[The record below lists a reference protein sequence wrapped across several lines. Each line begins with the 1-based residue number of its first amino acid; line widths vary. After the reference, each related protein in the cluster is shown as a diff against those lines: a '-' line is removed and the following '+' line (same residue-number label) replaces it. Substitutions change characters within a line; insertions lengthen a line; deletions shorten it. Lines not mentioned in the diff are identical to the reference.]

1 MRQLLTCELVCQLS
15 AAVTSLE
22 HMTSQTTI
30 DTTGPGDKAPA
41 APSDLSP
48 ASGLRGH
55 PWFTLITVAVGVM
68 MVALDGTIVA
78 IANPAIQKDLKASF
92 ADVQWITNGYFLALA
107 VSLITAGKLGDRFG
121 HRQTFLIGVVG
132 FAAASGAIGLSSS
145 IAAVVTFRVF
155 QGLFGALLMPAA
167 LGLLRATFPAEKLNM
182 AIGIWGMVIGASTAG
197 GPILGG
203 VLVEHVNWQSVFFIN
218 VPVGAIA
225 LVLGLLILLD
235 HRAALGRGP
244 LNEHS
249 ASRSFDILGIVL
261 LSGAMFCLVWALI
274 KAPTWGWGDGRTWTF
289 IAVSVVGFALFS
301 FWETK
306 VKEPLIPLGLFRSV
320 PLSAGV
326 VLMVLMAIA
335 FMGGLFFVTF
345 YLQNVH
351 GMKPIDAGL
360 HLLPLTGM
368 MIVGSPLAGAMITKL
383 GPRIPLAGGMAA
395 TAIAM
400 YGMSTLQTDT
410 GSAVMSLWFAL
421 LGLGLAPV
429 MVGATEVIVG
439 NAPMELSGVAGGLQ
453 QAAMQIGGS
462 LGTAVL
468 GAVMASKVD
477 GDLAANWKDAGLPPL
492 TPTQLDQ
499 ASEAVQVGVA
509 PVAKGTPEAI
519 AAKIADVAHDTFIS
533 GMSLASL
540 VACSVAVVAVFVAL
554 LTKRGENAEAGAG
567 AAHI

>member
-1 MRQLLTCELVCQLS
+1 
-15 AAVTSLE
+15 
-22 HMTSQTTI
+22 MTSQTTI
-30 DTTGPGDKAPA
+30 DAKGPGDGAPA
-41 APSDLSP
+41 GRSDHGPS
-48 ASGLRGH
+48 AGLRGH

-78 IANPAIQKDLKASF
+78 IANPAIAKDLGATF
-92 ADVQWITNGYFLALA
+92 AEVQWITNAYFLALA

-132 FAAASGAIGLSSS
+132 FAAASGAIGLSDS
-145 IAAVVTFRVF
+145 IALVVTFRVF

-203 VLVEHVNWQSVFFIN
+203 VLVEHVSWQSVFFIN
-218 VPVGAIA
+218 VPVGALA
-225 LVLGLLILLD
+225 LVLGVLILLD
-235 HRAALGRGP
+235 HRAENAP
-244 LNEHS
+244 
-249 ASRSFDILGIVL
+249 RSFDLLGIAL

-274 KAPTWGWGDGRTWTF
+274 KAPTWGWGDGTTWLF
-289 IAVSVVGFALFS
+289 IVVSLVGFALFA
-301 FWETK
+301 FWETR
-306 VKEPLIPLGLFRSV
+306 VKEPLIPLKLFRSV

-351 GMKPIDAGL
+351 GMSPIDAGL

-383 GPRIPLAGGMAA
+383 GPRVPLAGGMLC
-395 TAIAM
+395 TAVAM
-400 YGMSTLQTDT
+400 YGMSTLDTGT
-410 GSAVMSLWFAL
+410 GSALMSLWFAL

-477 GDLAANWKDAGLPPL
+477 GDLPGNWKDAGLPPL
-492 TPTQLDQ
+492 TPGQLDQ

-509 PVAKGTPEAI
+509 PVQPNMPEAI
-519 AAKIADVAHDTFIS
+519 AAKITDVAHDTFIS

-540 VACSVAVVAVFVAL
+540 VAAGVAVVAVFVAL
-554 LTKRGENAEAGAG
+554 LTKRGVNAEAGAG
-567 AAHI
+567 VGHI

>member
-1 MRQLLTCELVCQLS
+1 
-15 AAVTSLE
+15 
-22 HMTSQTTI
+22 MTSQTTI
-30 DTTGPGDKAPA
+30 DTTGSGDKAPVTPSDK
-41 APSDLSP
+41 APSD
-48 ASGLRGH
+48 GLRGH
-55 PWFTLITVAVGVM
+55 PWFTLFTVAVGVM

-78 IANPAIQKDLKASF
+78 IANPAIQKDLGASF

-107 VSLITAGKLGDRFG
+107 VTLITAGKLGDRFG

-132 FAAASGAIGLSSS
+132 FATASGAIGFSSS
-145 IAAVVTFRVF
+145 IALVVTFRVF

-203 VLVEHVNWQSVFFIN
+203 LLVQHVSWQSVFFIN
-218 VPVGAIA
+218 VPVGVIA
-225 LVLGLLILLD
+225 LVLGLMILLD
-235 HRAALGRGP
+235 HRAENAP
-244 LNEHS
+244 
-249 ASRSFDILGIVL
+249 RSFDVLGIAL

-274 KAPTWGWGDGRTWTF
+274 KAPAWGWGDGLTWTF
-289 IAVSVVGFALFS
+289 LAASVLGFVLFAL
-301 FWETK
+301 WEK
-306 VKEPLIPLGLFRSV
+306 RVKEPLIPLALFRSV

-335 FMGGLFFVTF
+335 FLGGLFFVTF

-351 GMKPIDAGL
+351 GMSPVDAGL

-368 MIVGSPLAGAMITKL
+368 MIVGSPLAGALITKT
-383 GPRIPLAGGMAA
+383 GPRIPLAGGMAL
-395 TAIAM
+395 TAISM
-400 YGMSTLQTDT
+400 YGMSTLDT
-410 GSAVMSLWFAL
+410 GTSGAVMSLWFAG

-477 GDLAANWKDAGLPPL
+477 GDLAGNWADAKLPPL
-492 TPTQLDQ
+492 TPAQLDQ
-499 ASEAVQVGVA
+499 ASEAVQVGAA
-509 PVAKGTPEAI
+509 PVAPGTP
-519 AAKIADVAHDTFIS
+519 AALAEKITTVAHDTFIS
-533 GMSLASL
+533 GMSLACL
-540 VACSVAVVAVFVAL
+540 VAAVVAVVAVFVAL
-554 LTKRGENAEAGAG
+554 LTKRGENADAAGAG
-567 AAHI
+567 AGHI

>member
-1 MRQLLTCELVCQLS
+1 
-15 AAVTSLE
+15 
-22 HMTSQTTI
+22 MTSQTTI
-30 DTTGPGDKAPA
+30 DTTGAGDGASRS
-41 APSDLSP
+41 PSDQPP

-55 PWFTLITVAVGVM
+55 PWLTLLTVAVGVM

-78 IANPAIQKDLKASF
+78 IANPAIQADLKASF

-107 VSLITAGKLGDRFG
+107 VALITAGKLGDRFG

-145 IAAVVTFRVF
+145 IAAVVTFRVL

-218 VPVGAIA
+218 VPVGVLA
-225 LVLGLLILLD
+225 LVLGVLILLD
-235 HRAALGRGP
+235 HRAENAP
-244 LNEHS
+244 
-249 ASRSFDILGIVL
+249 RSFDILGIAL
-261 LSGAMFCLVWALI
+261 LSAAMFCLVWALI
-274 KAPTWGWGDGRTWTF
+274 KAPTWGWGDGLTWSF
-289 IAVSVVGFALFS
+289 IAVSAVGFALFA

-306 VKEPLIPLGLFRSV
+306 VKEPLIPLALFRSV
-320 PLSAGV
+320 ALSAGV

-351 GMKPIDAGL
+351 GMSPIDAGL

-368 MIVGSPLAGAMITKL
+368 MIVGSPLAGALITKL
-383 GPRIPLAGGMAA
+383 GPRIPLAGGMASV
-395 TAIAM
+395 AIAM
-400 YGMSTLQTDT
+400 FGMSTLETDT

-477 GDLAANWKDAGLPPL
+477 GDLAANWKDAGLPAL
-492 TPTQLDQ
+492 TPAQLDQ

-509 PVAKGTPEAI
+509 PVAKGTPPEI
-519 AAKIADVAHDTFIS
+519 VAKISDVAHDTFIS

-540 VACSVAVVAVFVAL
+540 VAAGVAVVAVFVAL

-567 AAHI
+567 VGHI

>member
-1 MRQLLTCELVCQLS
+1 
-15 AAVTSLE
+15 
-22 HMTSQTTI
+22 MTSQTTV
-30 DTTGPGDKAPA
+30 DKADKAPEPVSVP
-41 APSDLSP
+41 AP
-48 ASGLRGH
+48 AKGLRGH
-55 PWFTLITVAVGVM
+55 PWLTLFSVAIGVM

-78 IANPAIQKDLKASF
+78 IANPAIQKDLGASF

-107 VSLITAGKLGDRFG
+107 VTLITAGKLGDRFG
-121 HRQTFLIGVVG
+121 HRQTFLIGVIG
-132 FAAASGAIGLSSS
+132 FAAASGAIGLSDS
-145 IAAVVTFRVF
+145 IALVVTFRVF

-203 VLVEHVNWQSVFFIN
+203 LLVQHVSWQSVFFIN
-218 VPVGAIA
+218 VPVGVIA
-225 LVLGLLILLD
+225 LVLGLLILKD
-235 HRAALGRGP
+235 HRAENAP
-244 LNEHS
+244 
-249 ASRSFDILGIVL
+249 RSFDILGIVL

-274 KAPTWGWGDGRTWTF
+274 KAPTWSWGDGLTWTF
-289 IAVSVVGFALFS
+289 LAASVLCFALFAI
-301 FWETK
+301 WETR
-306 VKEPLIPLGLFRSV
+306 VKEPLIPLALFRSV

-351 GMKPIDAGL
+351 GMSPVDSGL

-368 MIVGSPLAGAMITKL
+368 MIVGSPLAGAMITKV
-383 GPRIPLAGGMAA
+383 GPRIPLAGGMLL
-395 TAIAM
+395 TAVAM
-400 YGMSTLQTDT
+400 YGMSTLESGT
-410 GSAVMSLWFAL
+410 GSGIMSLWFAL

-477 GDLAANWKDAGLPPL
+477 NDLAGNWTDAKLPPL
-492 TPTQLDQ
+492 TPAQLDQ
-499 ASEAVQVGVA
+499 ASEAVQVGVG
-509 PVAKGTPEAI
+509 PVPKGTPAVLAE
-519 AAKIADVAHDTFIS
+519 KITSVAHDTFIS
-533 GMSLASL
+533 GMSLACL
-540 VACSVAVVAVFVAL
+540 VAAGVAVVAIFVAL
-554 LTKRGENAEAGAG
+554 LTKRGANAEAGAG

>member
-1 MRQLLTCELVCQLS
+1 
-15 AAVTSLE
+15 
-22 HMTSQTTI
+22 MTSQTTI
-30 DTTGPGDKAPA
+30 ESTGSGDKAPA
-41 APSDLSP
+41 APSSVPP

-121 HRQTFLIGVVG
+121 HRQTFLIGVTG

-218 VPVGAIA
+218 VPVGVIA
-225 LVLGLLILLD
+225 LVLGLLILRD
-235 HRAALGRGP
+235 HRAENAP
-244 LNEHS
+244 
-249 ASRSFDILGIVL
+249 RSFDLLGISL
-261 LSGAMFCLVWALI
+261 LSAAMFCLVWALI
-274 KAPTWGWGDGRTWTF
+274 KAPAWGWGDGKTWAF
-289 IAVSVVGFALFS
+289 IGASVVGFALFS

-306 VKEPLIPLGLFRSV
+306 VAEPLIPLGLFRSI

-335 FMGGLFFVTF
+335 FLGGLFFVTF

-351 GMKPIDAGL
+351 GMSPIDAGL

-368 MIVGSPLAGAMITKL
+368 MIVGSPLAGVMITKL

-395 TAIAM
+395 TAVAM
-400 YGMSTLQTDT
+400 YGMSTLEVDT
-410 GSAVMSLWFAL
+410 SSGLMSVWFAL

-477 GDLAANWKDAGLPPL
+477 GDLAGNWKDAGLPPL
-492 TPTQLDQ
+492 TPAQLGQ

-509 PVAKGTPEAI
+509 PVAKGTPEPI

-533 GMSLASL
+533 GMSFASL
-540 VACSVAVVAVFVAL
+540 VACGVAVVAVFVAL
-554 LTKRGENAEAGAG
+554 LTKRGANAEAGAG

>member
-15 AAVTSLE
+15 VAVTSLE

-30 DTTGPGDKAPA
+30 DTTGPGDRAPA
-41 APSDLSP
+41 APSDVP
-48 ASGLRGH
+48 QASGLRGH

-78 IANPAIQKDLKASF
+78 IANPAIQKDLNASF

-145 IAAVVTFRVF
+145 IAAVVTFRVL

-225 LVLGLLILLD
+225 LILGLLILRD
-235 HRAALGRGP
+235 HRAENAP
-244 LNEHS
+244 
-249 ASRSFDILGIVL
+249 RSFDLLGIAL

-274 KAPTWGWGDGRTWTF
+274 KAPSWGWGDGKTWTF
-289 IAVSVVGFALFS
+289 IAVSIVGFVLFS

-351 GMKPIDAGL
+351 GMKPIDAGE

-368 MIVGSPLAGAMITKL
+368 MIVGSPLAGALITKL

-400 YGMSTLQTDT
+400 YGMSTLKADT

-477 GDLAANWKDAGLPPL
+477 SDLAGNWKDAGLPPL
-492 TPTQLDQ
+492 TPTQLGQ

-519 AAKIADVAHDTFIS
+519 ASKIADVAHDTFIS

>member
-1 MRQLLTCELVCQLS
+1 
-15 AAVTSLE
+15 
-22 HMTSQTTI
+22 MTSQTTI
-30 DTTGPGDKAPA
+30 DATGPGDAAPQAPLESPPA
-41 APSDLSP
+41 A
-48 ASGLRGH
+48 GLRGH
-55 PWFTLITVAVGVM
+55 PWLTLITVAVGVM

-78 IANPAIQKDLKASF
+78 IANPAIQKDLGATF
-92 ADVQWITNGYFLALA
+92 AQVQWITNGYFLALA
-107 VSLITAGKLGDRFG
+107 VALITAGKLGDRFG
-121 HRQTFLIGVVG
+121 HRQTFLIGVTG
-132 FAAASGAIGLSSS
+132 FATASGAIGLSHS

-218 VPVGAIA
+218 VPVGALA
-225 LVLGLLILLD
+225 LLLGVLILLD
-235 HRAALGRGP
+235 HRAQNAP
-244 LNEHS
+244 
-249 ASRSFDILGIVL
+249 RSFDVLGIVL

-274 KAPTWGWGDGRTWTF
+274 KAPTWGWGDGRTWIF
-289 IAVSVVGFALFS
+289 IAASVVLFAVFAV
-301 FWETK
+301 WETR

-351 GMKPIDAGL
+351 GMSPIDAGL

-368 MIVGSPLAGAMITKL
+368 MIVGSPLAGAAITKL

-400 YGMSTLQTDT
+400 YGMSTLKADT
-410 GSAVMSLWFAL
+410 GSGVMSVWFAL

-477 GDLAANWKDAGLPPL
+477 SDLPGNWTGAGLPRL
-492 TPTQLDQ
+492 TPGQLDK
-499 ASEAVQVGVA
+499 AAEAVQVGVA
-509 PVAKGTPEAI
+509 PVPKGVPEQI
-519 AAKIADVAHDTFIS
+519 AAKITEVAHHTFIS

-540 VACSVAVVAVFVAL
+540 VAAGVAAVAVLVAL
-554 LTKRGENAEAGAG
+554 LTKRGANAEAGAG
-567 AAHI
+567 VGHI

>member
-1 MRQLLTCELVCQLS
+1 
-15 AAVTSLE
+15 
-22 HMTSQTTI
+22 MTSQTTI
-30 DTTGPGDKAPA
+30 ETTGSGGKAPA
-41 APSDLSP
+41 APSDAAP
-48 ASGLRGH
+48 AKGLRGH

-78 IANPAIQKDLKASF
+78 IANPAIQKDLGATF
-92 ADVQWITNGYFLALA
+92 AEVQWITNGYFLALA
-107 VSLITAGKLGDRFG
+107 VALITAGKLGDRFG

-145 IAAVVTFRVF
+145 IAAVVVFRVF

-218 VPVGAIA
+218 VPVGILAV
-225 LVLGLLILLD
+225 VLGVLILLD
-235 HRAALGRGP
+235 HRAENAP
-244 LNEHS
+244 
-249 ASRSFDILGIVL
+249 RSFDVLGIAL
-261 LSGAMFCLVWALI
+261 LSAAMFCLVWALI
-274 KAPTWGWGDGRTWTF
+274 KAPEWGWGSGRTWLF
-289 IAVSVVGFALFS
+289 IAGSVLGFALFA

-306 VKEPLIPLGLFRSV
+306 VKEPLIPLALFRSV

-351 GMKPIDAGL
+351 GMSPIDAGL

-383 GPRIPLAGGMAA
+383 GPRVPLAGGMAA

-400 YGMSTLQTDT
+400 YGMSTLETDT
-410 GSAVMSLWFAL
+410 GSGIMSLWFAL

-477 GDLAANWKDAGLPPL
+477 SDLAGNWTSAGLPPL
-492 TPTQLDQ
+492 TAAQEAQ

-509 PVAKGTPEAI
+509 PLAPGTPDAI
-519 AAKIADVAHDTFIS
+519 AAKITDVAHDTFIS

-540 VACSVAVVAVFVAL
+540 VAAGVAVVAVFVAF

>member
-1 MRQLLTCELVCQLS
+1 
-15 AAVTSLE
+15 
-22 HMTSQTTI
+22 MTSQTTI
-30 DTTGPGDKAPA
+30 DKTGPGDEAPA
-41 APSDLSP
+41 AVSEP
-48 ASGLRGH
+48 APVKGLRGH
-55 PWFTLITVAVGVM
+55 PWLTLITVAVGVM

-78 IANPAIQKDLKASF
+78 IANPAIATDLKASW
-92 ADVQWITNGYFLALA
+92 AEVQWITNAYFLALA

-132 FAAASGAIGLSSS
+132 FAAASGAIGLSDS
-145 IAAVVTFRVF
+145 IAAVIVFRVF

-218 VPVGAIA
+218 VPVGVLA
-225 LVLGLLILLD
+225 LVLGMVILTD
-235 HRAALGRGP
+235 HRAKNAP
-244 LNEHS
+244 
-249 ASRSFDILGIVL
+249 RSFDLLGVGL

-274 KAPTWGWGDGRTWTF
+274 KAPEWGWGAGRTWTF
-289 IAVSVVGFALFS
+289 IAVSVVGFALFAL
-301 FWETK
+301 WEK
-306 VKEPLIPLGLFRSV
+306 RVREPLIPLGLFRSV

-351 GMKPIDAGL
+351 GLSPVDAGL

-368 MIVGSPLAGAMITKL
+368 MIVGSPLAGAMITKT
-383 GPRIPLAGGMAA
+383 GPRLPLALGMAC
-395 TAIAM
+395 TALAM
-400 YGMSTLQTDT
+400 YGMSTLDKGT

-477 GDLAANWKDAGLPPL
+477 GDLAGNWTDAGLPPL
-492 TPTQLDQ
+492 TPAQEGQ
-499 ASEAVQVGVA
+499 AAEAVQQGVA
-509 PVAKGTPEAI
+509 PVPPGTPDAV
-519 AAKIADVAHDTFIS
+519 AAKITDVAHETFIS

-540 VACSVAVVAVFVAL
+540 VAAGVAAVAVLVAF

>member
-1 MRQLLTCELVCQLS
+1 MI
-15 AAVTSLE
+15 
-22 HMTSQTTI
+22 SQTTI
-30 DTTGPGDKAPA
+30 DAAGAGDRAPA
-41 APSDLSP
+41 ATSAPAP

-55 PWFTLITVAVGVM
+55 PWLTLITVAVGVM

-78 IANPAIQKDLKASF
+78 IANPAIRDDLHATL
-92 ADVQWITNGYFLALA
+92 ADVQWITNAYFLALA

-121 HRQTFLIGVVG
+121 HRQTFLIGVTG
-132 FAAASGAIGLSSS
+132 FAAASGAIGLSNS
-145 IAAVVTFRVF
+145 IAMVVTFRVF

-218 VPVGAIA
+218 VPVGALA
-225 LVLGLLILLD
+225 LILGLLILLD
-235 HRAALGRGP
+235 HRAENAP
-244 LNEHS
+244 
-249 ASRSFDILGIVL
+249 RSFDVLGILL
-261 LSGAMFCLVWALI
+261 LSAAMFCLVWALI
-274 KAPTWGWGDGRTWTF
+274 KAPAWGWGDGTTWTF
-289 IAVSVVGFALFS
+289 IAASVLGFALFA
-301 FWETK
+301 FWEMK
-306 VKEPLIPLGLFRSV
+306 VREPLIPLTLFRSV
-320 PLSAGV
+320 ALSAGV

-351 GMKPIDAGL
+351 GMSPIDAGT

-368 MIVGSPLAGAMITKL
+368 MIVGSPLAGALITKL
-383 GPRIPLAGGMAA
+383 GPRLPLAGGMVA
-395 TAIAM
+395 TAAAM
-400 YGMSTLQTDT
+400 YGMSTLEAGTDST
-410 GSAVMSLWFAL
+410 TMSLWFAL

-439 NAPMELSGVAGGLQ
+439 NAPLELSGVAGGLQ
-453 QAAMQIGGS
+453 QSAMQIGGS

-477 GDLAANWKDAGLPPL
+477 HDLAGNWKDAGLPPL
-492 TPTQLDQ
+492 TPAQLDQ

-509 PVAKGTPEAI
+509 PVPKGTPAEFAT
-519 AAKIADVAHDTFIS
+519 KITSVAHDTFIS

-540 VACSVAVVAVFVAL
+540 VAAGVAAVAVLVAL
-554 LTKRGENAEAGAG
+554 LTKRGQNAEAGAG
-567 AAHI
+567 VGHV

>member
-1 MRQLLTCELVCQLS
+1 
-15 AAVTSLE
+15 
-22 HMTSQTTI
+22 MTSQTTI
-30 DTTGPGDKAPA
+30 DTTGPGGGTPA
-41 APSDLSP
+41 APSGATP
-48 ASGLRGH
+48 GKGLRGH
-55 PWFTLITVAVGVM
+55 PWLTLITVAVGVM

-78 IANPAIQKDLKASF
+78 IANPAIQKDLGATF
-92 ADVQWITNGYFLALA
+92 AEVQWITNGYFLALA

-132 FAAASGAIGLSSS
+132 FAAASGAIGLSDS
-145 IAAVVTFRVF
+145 IALVVVFRVL

-218 VPVGAIA
+218 VPVGVLAV
-225 LVLGLLILLD
+225 VLGVWILLD
-235 HRAALGRGP
+235 HRAENAP
-244 LNEHS
+244 
-249 ASRSFDILGIVL
+249 RSFDLLGIAL
-261 LSGAMFCLVWALI
+261 LSTSVFCLVWALI
-274 KAPTWGWGDGRTWTF
+274 KAPPSEWGWGDAKTIGF
-289 IAVSVVGFALFS
+289 LGASVLGFALFA

-306 VKEPLIPLGLFRSV
+306 VKEPLIPLALFRSV
-320 PLSAGV
+320 ALSAGV

-351 GMKPIDAGL
+351 GMSPVDAGL

-368 MIVGSPLAGAMITKL
+368 MIVGSPLAGAMITKF
-383 GPRIPLAGGMAA
+383 GPRVPLAGGMAL

-400 YGMSTLQTDT
+400 YGMSTLETDT
-410 GSAVMSLWFAL
+410 GSGVMSLWFAL

-468 GAVMASKVD
+468 GAVMASKVNS
-477 GDLAANWKDAGLPPL
+477 DLAGNWTKAGLPPL
-492 TPTQLDQ
+492 TPEQEHQ
-499 ASEAVQVGVA
+499 ASEAVQVGVP
-509 PVAKGTPEAI
+509 PVAPGTPDAI
-519 AAKIADVAHDTFIS
+519 AAKITGVAHDTFIS
-533 GMSLASL
+533 GMSAASL
-540 VACSVAVVAVFVAL
+540 VAAGVAAVAVLVAF
-554 LTKRGENAEAGAG
+554 LTKRGENAGAGAG

>member
-1 MRQLLTCELVCQLS
+1 
-15 AAVTSLE
+15 
-22 HMTSQTTI
+22 MTSQTTI
-30 DTTGPGDKAPA
+30 DTTGPGDKASAATSEPTPA
-41 APSDLSP
+41 A
-48 ASGLRGH
+48 GLRGH
-55 PWFTLITVAVGVM
+55 PWLTLLTVAVGVM

-78 IANPAIQKDLKASF
+78 IANPAIGRDLHASW
-92 ADVQWITNGYFLALA
+92 AQLQWITNAYFLALA

-121 HRQTFLIGVVG
+121 HRQTFLIGVTG
-132 FAAASGAIGLSSS
+132 FATASGAIGLSNS

-203 VLVEHVNWQSVFFIN
+203 VLVEHVNWQSVFFVN
-218 VPVGAIA
+218 VPVGALA
-225 LVLGLLILLD
+225 LLMGSLILRD
-235 HRAALGRGP
+235 HRAQNAP
-244 LNEHS
+244 
-249 ASRSFDILGIVL
+249 RSFDILGIVL

-274 KAPTWGWGDGRTWTF
+274 KAPAWGWGDGRTWLF
-289 IAVSVVGFALFS
+289 VVVSVVGFALFS
-301 FWETK
+301 FWETR
-306 VKEPLIPLGLFRSV
+306 VREPLIPLALFRSV

-351 GMKPIDAGL
+351 GMSPIDAGL

-383 GPRIPLAGGMAA
+383 GPRVPLAGGMAV

-400 YGMSTLQTDT
+400 YGMSTLEENT
-410 GSAVMSLWFAL
+410 GSGVMSVWFAL

-477 GDLAANWKDAGLPPL
+477 STLADNWAGAGLPKLP
-492 TPTQLDQ
+492 PRQLHQ
-499 ASEAVQVGVA
+499 AAEAVQQGVA
-509 PVAKGTPEAI
+509 PVAKGTPEPV
-519 AAKIADVAHDTFIS
+519 AAKITEVAHHTFVS

-540 VACSVAVVAVFVAL
+540 VAAGVAAVAVLVAL
-554 LTKRGENAEAGAG
+554 LTKRGANAEAGAG
-567 AAHI
+567 VGHI

>member
-1 MRQLLTCELVCQLS
+1 
-15 AAVTSLE
+15 
-22 HMTSQTTI
+22 MTSQTI
-30 DTTGPGDKAPA
+30 DTTGSGGGEAPQ
-41 APSDLSP
+41 APSDGSAP

-121 HRQTFLIGVVG
+121 HRQTFLIGVTG
-132 FAAASGAIGLSSS
+132 FAAASGAIGLSNS

-225 LVLGLLILLD
+225 LLLGLLILLD
-235 HRAALGRGP
+235 HRAENAP
-244 LNEHS
+244 
-249 ASRSFDILGIVL
+249 RSFDILGIAL

-274 KAPTWGWGDGRTWTF
+274 KAPSWGWGDGRTWTF
-289 IAVSVVGFALFS
+289 IAASLLGFAFFA
-301 FWETK
+301 FWETR

-351 GMKPIDAGL
+351 GMTPIEAGL

-368 MIVGSPLAGAMITKL
+368 MIVGSPLAGVLITKL
-383 GPRIPLAGGMAA
+383 GPRVPLAGGMAA

-410 GSAVMSLWFAL
+410 GSALMSLWFGL

-477 GDLAANWKDAGLPPL
+477 NDLAGNWKDAGLPPL
-492 TPTQLDQ
+492 TPAQLGQ
-499 ASEAVQVGVA
+499 ASEAVQVGIA
-509 PVAKGTPEAI
+509 PVAKGTPDAV
-519 AAKIADVAHDTFIS
+519 AAKIADVAHQTFIS

-540 VACSVAVVAVFVAL
+540 VACGVAVVAVFVAL
-554 LTKRGENAEAGAG
+554 LTKRGANAEAGAG
-567 AAHI
+567 VGHI

>member
-1 MRQLLTCELVCQLS
+1 
-15 AAVTSLE
+15 
-22 HMTSQTTI
+22 MTSQTTI
-30 DTTGPGDKAPA
+30 ETTGSGGKAPA
-41 APSDLSP
+41 APSDATP
-48 ASGLRGH
+48 AKGLRGH

-78 IANPAIQKDLKASF
+78 IANPAIQKDLSASF
-92 ADVQWITNGYFLALA
+92 AEVQWITNGYFLALA

-132 FAAASGAIGLSSS
+132 FAAASGAIGLSDS
-145 IAAVVTFRVF
+145 IALVVTFRVL

-218 VPVGAIA
+218 VPVGILAV
-225 LVLGLLILLD
+225 VLGVLILLD
-235 HRAALGRGP
+235 HRAENAP
-244 LNEHS
+244 
-249 ASRSFDILGIVL
+249 RSFDIPGIAL
-261 LSGAMFCLVWALI
+261 LSTAVFCLVWALI
-274 KAPTWGWGDGRTWTF
+274 KAPPSEWGWGDPKTLAFLG
-289 IAVSVVGFALFS
+289 ASVAGFALFAL
-301 FWETK
+301 WETK

-320 PLSAGV
+320 ALSAGV

-351 GMKPIDAGL
+351 DMSPIDAGL

-368 MIVGSPLAGAMITKL
+368 MIVGSPLAGAVITKL
-383 GPRIPLAGGMAA
+383 GPRVPLAGGMAL

-400 YGMSTLQTDT
+400 YGMSTLDTHT
-410 GSAVMSLWFAL
+410 GSGVMSLWFAL

-477 GDLAANWKDAGLPPL
+477 SDLAGNWKSAGLPPL
-492 TPTQLDQ
+492 TAAQEAQ

-509 PVAKGTPEAI
+509 PLAPGTPEQI
-519 AAKIADVAHDTFIS
+519 AVKITDVARDTFIS
-533 GMSLASL
+533 GMSAASL
-540 VACSVAVVAVFVAL
+540 VAAGVAVVAVLVAF
-554 LTKRGENAEAGAG
+554 LTKKGENAEAGAG

>member
-1 MRQLLTCELVCQLS
+1 
-15 AAVTSLE
+15 
-22 HMTSQTTI
+22 MTSQTTVNA
-30 DTTGPGDKAPA
+30 TGPEGKASA
-41 APSDLSP
+41 APSGPRP
-48 ASGLRGH
+48 APGLRGH
-55 PWFTLITVAVGVM
+55 PWLTLVTVAVGVM

-78 IANPAIQKDLKASF
+78 IANPAIGKDLHASW
-92 ADVQWITNGYFLALA
+92 AQLQWITNAYFLALA

-121 HRQTFLIGVVG
+121 HRQTFLIGVTG
-132 FAAASGAIGLSSS
+132 FAAASGAIGLSDS
-145 IAAVVTFRVF
+145 IAAVVAFRVL

-218 VPVGAIA
+218 VPVGALA
-225 LVLGLLILLD
+225 LLLGSLILLD
-235 HRAALGRGP
+235 HRAANAP
-244 LNEHS
+244 
-249 ASRSFDILGIVL
+249 RSFDVLGIAL

-274 KAPTWGWGDGRTWTF
+274 KAPAWGWGDGKTWLF
-289 IAVSVVGFALFS
+289 IIASVVGFALFS

-306 VKEPLIPLGLFRSV
+306 VREPLIPLALFRSV
-320 PLSAGV
+320 ALSAGV

-351 GMKPIDAGL
+351 GMSPIDAGL

-368 MIVGSPLAGAMITKL
+368 MIVGSPLAGAVITKL
-383 GPRIPLAGGMAA
+383 GPRIPLASGMAV

-400 YGMSTLQTDT
+400 YGMSTLKEGT
-410 GSAVMSLWFAL
+410 GSGTMSVWFAL

-477 GDLAANWKDAGLPPL
+477 HTLAGNWADAGLPKLPEQ
-492 TPTQLDQ
+492 QLHQ
-499 ASEAVQVGVA
+499 AAEAVQQGVA
-509 PVAKGTPEAI
+509 PVTANTPAPI
-519 AAKIADVAHDTFIS
+519 AEKITEVAHHTFIS

-540 VACSVAVVAVFVAL
+540 VAAGVAAVAVLVAL
-554 LTKRGENAEAGAG
+554 LTKRGVNAEAGAG
-567 AAHI
+567 VGHI

>member
-1 MRQLLTCELVCQLS
+1 
-15 AAVTSLE
+15 
-22 HMTSQTTI
+22 MTSQTTV

-41 APSDLSP
+41 APSEATP
-48 ASGLRGH
+48 AAGLRGH
-55 PWFTLITVAVGVM
+55 PWLTLLTVAVGVM

-78 IANPAIQKDLKASF
+78 IANPAIRDDLHATF
-92 ADVQWITNGYFLALA
+92 ADVQWITNAYFLALA
-107 VSLITAGKLGDRFG
+107 VTLITAGKLGDRFG
-121 HRQTFLIGVVG
+121 HRQTFLIGVTG
-132 FAAASGAIGLSSS
+132 FAAASGAIGLSHS

-203 VLVEHVNWQSVFFIN
+203 VLVQHVNWQSVFFIN
-218 VPVGAIA
+218 VPVGVLA
-225 LVLGLLILLD
+225 LALGTLILLD
-235 HRAALGRGP
+235 HRAKNAP
-244 LNEHS
+244 
-249 ASRSFDILGIVL
+249 RSFDIPGIVL

-274 KAPTWGWGDGRTWTF
+274 KAPTWGWGDGSTWAF
-289 IAVSVVGFALFS
+289 LAASVLLFGLFA

-306 VKEPLIPLGLFRSV
+306 VAEPLIPLGLFRSV

-345 YLQNVH
+345 YLQKVH
-351 GMKPIDAGL
+351 GMSPVDAGL

-368 MIVGSPLAGAMITKL
+368 MIVGSPLAGAAITKL
-383 GPRIPLAGGMAA
+383 GPRIPLAGGMAV
-395 TAIAM
+395 TAVAM
-400 YGMSTLQTDT
+400 YGMSTLEAGT
-410 GSAVMSLWFAL
+410 GSAVMSVWFAL

-477 GDLAANWKDAGLPPL
+477 SDLPGNWTGAGLPKL
-492 TPTQLDQ
+492 TPAQLDQ

-509 PVAKGTPEAI
+509 PVPQGTPEPI
-519 AAKIADVAHDTFIS
+519 AAKITQVAHDTFIS

-540 VACSVAVVAVFVAL
+540 VAAGVAAVAVLVAL
-554 LTKRGENAEAGAG
+554 LTKRGANAEAGAG
-567 AAHI
+567 VGHI

>member
-1 MRQLLTCELVCQLS
+1 
-15 AAVTSLE
+15 
-22 HMTSQTTI
+22 MTSQTTV
-30 DTTGPGDKAPA
+30 DKTGPGDKAPVV
-41 APSDLSP
+41 PSDP
-48 ASGLRGH
+48 TTNQGRGLRGH
-55 PWFTLITVAVGVM
+55 PWFTLLTVAVGVM

-78 IANPAIQKDLKASF
+78 IANPVIADDLKASF
-92 ADVQWITNGYFLALA
+92 AEVQWITNAYFLALA
-107 VSLITAGKLGDRFG
+107 VTLITAGKLGDRFG

-132 FAAASGAIGLSSS
+132 FAAASGAIGLSDSV
-145 IAAVVTFRVF
+145 AFVVTFRVF

-203 VLVEHVNWQSVFFIN
+203 FLVENVSWQSVFWIN
-218 VPVGAIA
+218 VPVGILAVA
-225 LVLGLLILLD
+225 LGAWILLD
-235 HRAALGRGP
+235 HRAENAP
-244 LNEHS
+244 
-249 ASRSFDILGIVL
+249 RSFDVLGIAL

-274 KAPTWGWGDGRTWTF
+274 KAPEWGWGDTQTWTF
-289 IAVSVVGFALFS
+289 LVGSIVLFAVFA

-306 VKEPLIPLGLFRSV
+306 VKEPLIPLALFRSV

-351 GMKPIDAGL
+351 GMSPIDAGL

-368 MIVGSPLAGAMITKL
+368 MIVGSPLAGAIITKA
-383 GPRIPLAGGMAA
+383 GPRIPLAGGMAL

-400 YGMSTLQTDT
+400 YGMSTLETDT

-439 NAPMELSGVAGGLQ
+439 NAPLELSGVAGGLQ

-477 GDLAANWKDAGLPPL
+477 GDLPGNWADAGLPPL
-492 TPTQLDQ
+492 TETQLGQ
-499 ASEAVQVGVA
+499 ASEAVQVGVP
-509 PVAKGTPEAI
+509 PVAEGTPPEV
-519 AAKIADVAHDTFIS
+519 AAKIATVAHDTFMS
-533 GMSLASL
+533 GMGLASL
-540 VACSVAVVAVFVAL
+540 VAAGVAAVAVLVAF

>member
-1 MRQLLTCELVCQLS
+1 
-15 AAVTSLE
+15 
-22 HMTSQTTI
+22 MTSQTTL
-30 DTTGPGDKAPA
+30 DKTGPGDDRPA
-41 APSDLSP
+41 APSEGAR

-78 IANPAIQKDLKASF
+78 IANPAIQQDLGATF
-92 ADVQWITNGYFLALA
+92 AEVQWITNGYFLALA

-132 FAAASGAIGLSSS
+132 FAAASGAIGLSDS
-145 IAAVVTFRVF
+145 IAFVVTFRVL

-218 VPVGAIA
+218 VPVGVLA
-225 LVLGLLILLD
+225 LVLGILILLD
-235 HRAALGRGP
+235 HRAENAP
-244 LNEHS
+244 
-249 ASRSFDILGIVL
+249 RSFDILGIAL
-261 LSGAMFCLVWALI
+261 LSAAMFCLVWALI
-274 KAPTWGWGDGRTWTF
+274 KAPAWGWGDGQTWTF
-289 IAVSVVGFALFS
+289 IAASVLGFALFA

-320 PLSAGV
+320 ALSAGV

-351 GMKPIDAGL
+351 GMSPIDAGL

-368 MIVGSPLAGAMITKL
+368 MIVGSPLAGVMITKL

-400 YGMSTLQTDT
+400 YGMSTLETDT

-439 NAPMELSGVAGGLQ
+439 NAPLELSGVAGGLQ

-477 GDLAANWKDAGLPPL
+477 SALAGNWKDAGLPPL
-492 TPTQLDQ
+492 TAAQEAQ
-499 ASEAVQVGVA
+499 ASEAVQVGMP

-519 AAKIADVAHDTFIS
+519 AAKITDVAHDTFIS

-540 VACSVAVVAVFVAL
+540 VAAGVAAIAVFVAL

-567 AAHI
+567 VGHV

>member
-1 MRQLLTCELVCQLS
+1 
-15 AAVTSLE
+15 
-22 HMTSQTTI
+22 MTSQTTI
-30 DTTGPGDKAPA
+30 DTTGSGGKTPA
-41 APSDLSP
+41 GPSDATP
-48 ASGLRGH
+48 GKGLRGH
-55 PWFTLITVAVGVM
+55 PWLTLITVAVGVM

-78 IANPAIQKDLKASF
+78 IANPAIGKDLGASWS
-92 ADVQWITNGYFLALA
+92 DLQWITNAYFLALA

-121 HRQTFLIGVVG
+121 HRQTFLIGVAG
-132 FAAASGAIGLSSS
+132 FAASSCAIGLSQG
-145 IAAVVTFRVF
+145 ITAVIVFRVF

-218 VPVGAIA
+218 VPVGVLAV
-225 LVLGLLILLD
+225 VLGVLILVD
-235 HRAALGRGP
+235 HRAENAP
-244 LNEHS
+244 
-249 ASRSFDILGIVL
+249 RSFDLLGIAL

-274 KAPTWGWGDGRTWTF
+274 KAPEWGWGDLKTWAF
-289 IAVSVVGFALFS
+289 IIASLVGFGLFAV
-301 FWETK
+301 WETK
-306 VKEPLIPLGLFRSV
+306 VKEPLIPLALFRSV

-351 GMKPIDAGL
+351 GMSPIDAGL

-368 MIVGSPLAGAMITKL
+368 MIVGSPLAGVLITKL
-383 GPRIPLAGGMAA
+383 GPRVPLAGGMAC

-400 YGMSTLQTDT
+400 YGMSTLDAHT
-410 GSAVMSLWFAL
+410 GSGVMSVWFAL

-477 GDLAANWKDAGLPPL
+477 HEFAGNWADAGLPPL
-492 TPTQLDQ
+492 TPAQSEQ
-499 ASEAVQVGVA
+499 AALAVQQGVA
-509 PVAKGTPEAI
+509 PVPPGTPEQI
-519 AAKIADVAHDTFIS
+519 AAKIAEVAHSTFID

-540 VACSVAVVAVFVAL
+540 TAAGVAAVAVFVAF

>member
-1 MRQLLTCELVCQLS
+1 
-15 AAVTSLE
+15 
-22 HMTSQTTI
+22 MTSQTTI
-30 DTTGPGDKAPA
+30 DKTGSGGDAPA
-41 APSDLSP
+41 VPSDAAP
-48 ASGLRGH
+48 AKGLRGH

-78 IANPAIQKDLKASF
+78 IANPAIQKDLGATF
-92 ADVQWITNGYFLALA
+92 AEVQWITNGYFLALA

-132 FAAASGAIGLSSS
+132 FAAASGAIGMSDS
-145 IAAVVTFRVF
+145 IALVVTFRVF

-218 VPVGAIA
+218 VPVGILAV
-225 LVLGLLILLD
+225 VLGVLILLD
-235 HRAALGRGP
+235 HRAEKAP
-244 LNEHS
+244 
-249 ASRSFDILGIVL
+249 RSFDILGIAL
-261 LSGAMFCLVWALI
+261 LSAAMFCLVWALI
-274 KAPTWGWGDGRTWTF
+274 KAPEWGWGDGKTWAF
-289 IAVSVVGFALFS
+289 IAASVIGFALFG

-306 VKEPLIPLGLFRSV
+306 VREPLIPLALFRSV

-351 GMKPIDAGL
+351 GMSPIDAGL

-368 MIVGSPLAGAMITKL
+368 MIVGSPLAGAMITKF
-383 GPRIPLAGGMAA
+383 GPRVPLAGGMAL

-400 YGMSTLQTDT
+400 YGMSTLETDT
-410 GSAVMSLWFAL
+410 GSGIMSVWFAL

-477 GDLAANWKDAGLPPL
+477 SDLAGNWADAGLPAL
-492 TPTQLDQ
+492 TPAQEAQ

-509 PVAKGTPEAI
+509 PVAPGTPD
-519 AAKIADVAHDTFIS
+519 AAVTKITDVAHDTFIS

-540 VACSVAVVAVFVAL
+540 VAAGVALVAVAVAF

>member
-1 MRQLLTCELVCQLS
+1 
-15 AAVTSLE
+15 
-22 HMTSQTTI
+22 MTSQTTI
-30 DTTGPGDKAPA
+30 DKTGPGDKTPVSPLDQ
-41 APSDLSP
+41 APST
-48 ASGLRGH
+48 GLRGH

-78 IANPAIQKDLKASF
+78 IANPAIKEDLGASF

-107 VSLITAGKLGDRFG
+107 VTLITAGKLGDRFG

-132 FAAASGAIGLSSS
+132 FAAASGAIGFSSS
-145 IAAVVTFRVF
+145 IALVVTFRVF

-203 VLVEHVNWQSVFFIN
+203 LLVQHVSWQSVFFIN
-218 VPVGAIA
+218 VPVGVIA
-225 LVLGLLILLD
+225 LVLGALILTD
-235 HRAALGRGP
+235 HR
-244 LNEHS
+244 S
-249 ASRSFDILGIVL
+249 ANAPRSFDLLGIAL

-274 KAPTWGWGDGRTWTF
+274 KAPAWGWGDVLTWSF
-289 IAVSVVGFALFS
+289 LGASVLGFALFAL
-301 FWETK
+301 WEK
-306 VKEPLIPLGLFRSV
+306 RVAEPLIPLALFRSV

-335 FMGGLFFVTF
+335 FLGGLFFVTF

-351 GMKPIDAGL
+351 GMSPVDAGL

-368 MIVGSPLAGAMITKL
+368 MIVGSPLAGVLITKV
-383 GPRIPLAGGMAA
+383 GPRIPLAGGMAL
-395 TAIAM
+395 TAISM
-400 YGMSTLQTDT
+400 YGMSTLATDT
-410 GSAVMSLWFAL
+410 SSLVMSIWFAG

-477 GDLAANWKDAGLPPL
+477 SDLGGNWADAKLPPL
-492 TPTQLDQ
+492 TPAQLDQ
-499 ASEAVQVGVA
+499 ASEAVRGGVA
-509 PVAKGTPEAI
+509 PVTKDTPPAI
-519 AAKIADVAHDTFIS
+519 AAQITDVAHDTFIS
-533 GMSLASL
+533 GMSLACL
-540 VACSVAVVAVFVAL
+540 VAAGVAVVAVFVAL
-554 LTKRGENAEAGAG
+554 LTKRGENAEAAGAG
-567 AAHI
+567 AGHI

>member
-1 MRQLLTCELVCQLS
+1 
-15 AAVTSLE
+15 
-22 HMTSQTTI
+22 MTSQTTI
-30 DTTGPGDKAPA
+30 DATGPGDAVPEASLGSPPA
-41 APSDLSP
+41 A
-48 ASGLRGH
+48 GLRGH
-55 PWFTLITVAVGVM
+55 PWLTLITVAVGVM

-78 IANPAIQKDLKASF
+78 IANPAIQKDLGATF
-92 ADVQWITNGYFLALA
+92 AQVQWITNGYFLALA

-121 HRQTFLIGVVG
+121 HRQTFLIGVTG
-132 FAAASGAIGLSSS
+132 FAAASGAIGLSHS
-145 IAAVVTFRVF
+145 IAAVVTFRVC

-218 VPVGAIA
+218 VPVGALA
-225 LVLGLLILLD
+225 LVLGVLILLD
-235 HRAALGRGP
+235 HRAENAP
-244 LNEHS
+244 
-249 ASRSFDILGIVL
+249 RSFDILGIAL

-274 KAPTWGWGDGRTWTF
+274 KAPTWGWGDGRTWLF
-289 IAVSVVGFALFS
+289 IAASVVLFAVFS
-301 FWETK
+301 FWETR
-306 VKEPLIPLGLFRSV
+306 VKEPLIPLGLFRSI

-351 GMKPIDAGL
+351 GMSPIDAGL

-368 MIVGSPLAGAMITKL
+368 MIVGSPLAGAAITKL

-395 TAIAM
+395 TAVAM
-400 YGMSTLQTDT
+400 YGMSTLKADT
-410 GSAVMSLWFAL
+410 GSGAMSIWFAL

-477 GDLAANWKDAGLPPL
+477 SDLAGNWRGAGLPQL
-492 TPTQLDQ
+492 TPDQLHK

-509 PVAKGTPEAI
+509 PVPKGVSQQV
-519 AAKIADVAHDTFIS
+519 AAKITEVAHHTFVS

-540 VACSVAVVAVFVAL
+540 VAAGVAAVAVLVAL
-554 LTKRGENAEAGAG
+554 LTKRGANAEQGAG
-567 AAHI
+567 VGHM

>member
-1 MRQLLTCELVCQLS
+1 
-15 AAVTSLE
+15 
-22 HMTSQTTI
+22 MTSQTTI
-30 DTTGPGDKAPA
+30 DTTGSGGNTPA
-41 APSDLSP
+41 TPSDATP
-48 ASGLRGH
+48 GKGLRGH
-55 PWFTLITVAVGVM
+55 PWLTLITVAVGVM

-78 IANPAIQKDLKASF
+78 IANPAIQKDLGATF
-92 ADVQWITNGYFLALA
+92 AQVQWITNGYFLALA

-132 FAAASGAIGLSSS
+132 FAAASGAIGLSDS
-145 IAAVVTFRVF
+145 IALVVTFRVL

-218 VPVGAIA
+218 VPVGVLAV
-225 LVLGLLILLD
+225 VLGVLILLD
-235 HRAALGRGP
+235 HRAENAP
-244 LNEHS
+244 
-249 ASRSFDILGIVL
+249 RSFDLLGIAL
-261 LSGAMFCLVWALI
+261 LSTSVFCLVWALI
-274 KAPTWGWGDGRTWTF
+274 KAPPSEWGWGDAKTLAFLG
-289 IAVSVVGFALFS
+289 ASVLGFALFA

-306 VKEPLIPLGLFRSV
+306 VKEPLIPLALFRSV
-320 PLSAGV
+320 ALSAGV

-351 GMKPIDAGL
+351 GMGPVDAGL

-368 MIVGSPLAGAMITKL
+368 MIVGSPLAGAMITKF
-383 GPRIPLAGGMAA
+383 GPRVPLAGGMAL

-400 YGMSTLQTDT
+400 YGMSTLETDT
-410 GSAVMSLWFAL
+410 GSGIMSLWFAL

-468 GAVMASKVD
+468 GAVMASKVNS
-477 GDLAANWKDAGLPPL
+477 DLAGNWTKAGLPPL
-492 TPTQLDQ
+492 TPEQEHQ
-499 ASEAVQVGVA
+499 ASEAVQVGVP
-509 PVAKGTPEAI
+509 PVAPGTPDAI
-519 AAKIADVAHDTFIS
+519 AAKIAGVAHDTFIS
-533 GMSLASL
+533 GMSAASL
-540 VACSVAVVAVFVAL
+540 VACGVAVVAVLVAF
-554 LTKRGENAEAGAG
+554 LTKRGENAGAGAG